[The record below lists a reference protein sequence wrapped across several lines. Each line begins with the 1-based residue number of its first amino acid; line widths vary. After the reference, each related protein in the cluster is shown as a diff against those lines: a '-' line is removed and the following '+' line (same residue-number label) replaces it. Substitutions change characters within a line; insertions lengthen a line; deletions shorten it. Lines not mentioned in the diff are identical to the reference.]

1 MSEMTYRLQATVQR
15 LCDYAD
21 VRLGGDRP
29 WDIEVHNPGFYPRV
43 LKQGSIG
50 LGESYMDGW
59 WDSAGLDQLFT
70 RINAARL
77 AGRLGLSARLR
88 VLSALLWDTLINR
101 QSIGRARQVATRHYD
116 LGNDL
121 FECMLDTGMNYSCG
135 YWRRADSLDEA
146 QRHKIRLIC
155 DKLRLE
161 PGHRVLD
168 IGCGWGGLAEYLA
181 REHEAHVTGL
191 TISREQCEYARRRV
205 SGLPVDI
212 RLLDY
217 RKVSGS
223 FDRIVSVG
231 MFEHVGRKNYR
242 LFFEKAAKLL
252 KPEGLFLLHT
262 IGAETLTQ
270 STDAFIDKYIFPNS
284 KIPNRAELSRAS
296 EGLFRLEDWHNFGPD
311 YDRTLMAWL
320 SRFEAAW
327 PKLQGRYSERF
338 YRMWRYY
345 LCCCAGYFRSRRGE
359 LWQLVFSHP
368 LSDRPYL
375 SLR

>member
-1 MSEMTYRLQATVQR
+1 MSEMRHRLQATLQR

-29 WDIEVHNPGFYPRV
+29 WDIEVHNPGFYARV
-43 LKQGSIG
+43 LKQGSLG

-59 WDSAGLDQLFT
+59 WDSARLDQLFT

-77 AGRLGLSARLR
+77 ARRLGLSARLR
-88 VLSALLWDTLINR
+88 ALPALLWDALINR

-121 FECMLDTGMNYSCG
+121 FERMLDAGMNYSCG
-135 YWRRADSLDEA
+135 YWRRAASLDEA
-146 QRHKIRLIC
+146 QRHKLGLIG
-155 DKLRLE
+155 DKLQLK
-161 PGHRVLD
+161 PGHEVLE
-168 IGCGWGGLAEYLA
+168 IGCGWGGLAERLA
-181 REHEAHVTGL
+181 REYGARVTGL

-205 SGLPVDI
+205 AGLPVDI
-212 RLLDY
+212 QLLDY
-217 RKVSGS
+217 RKISGS

-242 LFFEKAAKLL
+242 RFFAKAAELL
-252 KPEGLFLLHT
+252 KPDGLFLLHT
-262 IGAETLTQ
+262 IGAEAGDQ
-270 STDAFIDKYIFPNS
+270 STDAFIDKYIFPNG
-284 KIPNRAELSRAS
+284 KIPRRAEVGRAS

-320 SRFEAAW
+320 ARFEAAW
-327 PKLQGRYSERF
+327 PKLQERYSERF
-338 YRMWRYY
+338 HRMWRYY
-345 LCCCAGYFRSRRGE
+345 LCCCAGYFRTRHGE
-359 LWQLVFSHP
+359 LWQMVFSHP
-368 LSDRPYL
+368 DSSRPYL

>member
-1 MSEMTYRLQATVQR
+1 MSEMPYRLQATVQR

-70 RINAARL
+70 RVNAARL

-116 LGNDL
+116 LGNEL

-135 YWRRADSLDEA
+135 YWRRAGSLDEA

-155 DKLRLE
+155 DKLHLE
-161 PGHRVLD
+161 PGHKVLD
-168 IGCGWGGLAEYLA
+168 IGCGWGGLAEHLA
-181 REHEAHVTGL
+181 REYAAHVTGL

-217 RKVSGS
+217 RKASGS

-242 LFFEKAAKLL
+242 LFFEKAAELL

-262 IGAETLTQ
+262 IGAETLSK
-270 STDAFIDKYIFPNS
+270 STDAFINKHIFPNN
-284 KIPNRAELSRAS
+284 KIPNRNEVSRAS

-320 SRFEAAW
+320 GRFEAAW

-359 LWQLVFSHP
+359 LWQMVFSHP

>member
-1 MSEMTYRLQATVQR
+1 MSKMTYRLQDTVQR

-43 LKQGSIG
+43 LKEGSIG

-59 WDSAGLDQLFT
+59 WDSAGLDQFFT
-70 RINAARL
+70 RVNAARL
-77 AGRLGLSARLR
+77 AERLGLSARLR
-88 VLSALLWDTLINR
+88 ALPALLWDALTNR

-121 FECMLDTGMNYSCG
+121 FECMLDQGMNYSCG

-155 DKLRLE
+155 DKLQLE
-161 PGHRVLD
+161 PGHEVLE
-168 IGCGWGGLAEYLA
+168 IGCGWGGLAERLA
-181 REHEAHVTGL
+181 RDYGAVVTGL
-191 TISREQCEYARRRV
+191 TISAEQCEYARRRV
-205 SGLPVDI
+205 RGLPVDI

-242 LFFEKAAKLL
+242 GFFGKAAELL

-262 IGAETLTQ
+262 IGTEELTR
-270 STDAFIDKYIFPNS
+270 STDAFIDRYIFPNG
-284 KIPNRAELSRAS
+284 KIPNRGELSQATQ
-296 EGLFRLEDWHNFGPD
+296 GLFRLEDWHNFGPD

-320 SRFEAAW
+320 ARFEQSW

-345 LCCCAGYFRSRRGE
+345 LCSCAGYFRSRCGE
-359 LWQLVFSHP
+359 LWQMVFSHP
-368 LSDRPYL
+368 RSERPYL

>member
-1 MSEMTYRLQATVQR
+1 MSEMPYRLQATVQR

-181 REHEAHVTGL
+181 REYEAHVTGL

-217 RKVSGS
+217 RKASGR

-242 LFFEKAAKLL
+242 LFFEKAAELL

-262 IGAETLTQ
+262 IGAETLTK
-270 STDAFIDKYIFPNS
+270 STDAFINKYIFPNS
-284 KIPNRAELSRAS
+284 KIPNRNELSRAS

-327 PKLQGRYSERF
+327 PRLQGRYSERF

-368 LSDRPYL
+368 QSDRPYL